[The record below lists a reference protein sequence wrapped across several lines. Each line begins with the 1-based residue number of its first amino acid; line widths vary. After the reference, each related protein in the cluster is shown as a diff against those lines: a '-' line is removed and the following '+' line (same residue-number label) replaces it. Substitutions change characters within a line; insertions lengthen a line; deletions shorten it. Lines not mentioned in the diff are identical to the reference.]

1 VILLLQSNNPSNLNL
16 TYCIRKIVLMYFALF
31 LCAGMRVESEAEE
44 IRDNFVFS
52 QKNTICQPNCPMSC
66 ELDLDCIY
74 CCRCIIGIVVRPRC
88 VKRKYCGACIEVPP
102 PPPPPPDSPTIY

>member
-1 VILLLQSNNPSNLNL
+1 MGTKRNYTLINLALLMVFFIIA
-16 TYCIRKIVLMYFALF
+16 TGI
-31 LCAGMRVESEAEE
+31 RVESEAEE

-52 QKNTICQPNCPMSC
+52 QTNTICQPNCPMSC

-88 VKRKYCGACIEVPP
+88 VKGKYCGACIEVPP
-102 PPPPPPDSPTIY
+102 PPPPPPDSPAIY